1 MGLLAAENIV
11 EKAGHD
17 LWAVNTDYEYQEDAV
32 ITRTGLVRGL
42 GKPASIPTPTPAAAF
57 HPA

>member
-17 LWAVNTDYEYQEDAV
+17 LWAVNTDYEYQENIAK
-32 ITRTGLVRGL
+32 TGLSRQSR
-42 GKPASIPTPTPAAAF
+42 KPIGVSTPTQAATPRPA
-57 HPA
+57 

>member
-42 GKPASIPTPTPAAAF
+42 GPATTSRCPTIASAIG
-57 HPA
+57 

>member
-17 LWAVNTDYEYQEDAV
+17 LWAVNTDYEYQENTV
-32 ITRTGLVRGL
+32 ITKTGLSRQSR
-42 GKPASIPTPTPAAAF
+42 KPIGVSTPTPAATLR
-57 HPA
+57 PA